1 MMQPPREELTEQQ
14 LAEDFEEINDR
25 IQEKVREYSV
35 EQFPPITAPD
45 EEGLVVEPVY
55 AYEVHASS

>member
-1 MMQPPREELTEQQ
+1 MEAPPNELTERQ
-14 LAEDFEEINDR
+14 LAEDFERINDE

-35 EQFPPITAPD
+35 EQLPPFTAPG

>member
-1 MMQPPREELTEQQ
+1 MQRPREELTEQQ
-14 LAEDFEEINDR
+14 LAEDFEEINDK

-35 EQFPPITAPD
+35 EQLTPFTAPD